1 METQTYDQIKIS
13 VKQLLG
19 IDLNQYKDQQMIR
32 RLDSW
37 LVRSGMHNW
46 DEYMHK
52 LRANQQELSKF
63 RDYLTINV
71 SEFFRDADRWK
82 AFQNEILPMLLKD
95 AQRLHPG
102 KGLRIWS
109 AGCSIGAEP
118 YTLAIILNELAPN
131 LQHYLLATDLDR
143 GILQKARARGPYSA
157 DDIRNLPPQY
167 KGNYFDA
174 GGPPYFFKEK
184 FASRV
189 KFKEQNLLQD
199 PFENDFDLIVCRNV
213 IIYFTTEAKASLY
226 ANFQKALRP
235 GGVLFLGGTEIIP
248 RPVDIGLRN
257 QSVSFYVK
265 VE

>member
-1 METQTYDQIKIS
+1 METATYEQIKVS

-19 IDLNQYKDQQMIR
+19 IDLNQYKDQQMCR

-37 LVRSGMHNW
+37 LIRAGAPNW
-46 DEYMHK
+46 DEYTRK
-52 LRANQQELSKF
+52 LRANQAELSKF

-82 AFQNEILPMLLKD
+82 AFQSEVLPALLTEGK
-95 AQRLHPG
+95 RLHPG

-118 YTLAIILNELAPN
+118 YTLAILLNEMAPN

-157 DDIRNLPPQY
+157 DDVRNVSQQY
-167 KGNYFDA
+167 LINYFDP

-184 FASRV
+184 VASRV

-226 ANFQKALRP
+226 VNFQKALRP
-235 GGVLFLGGTEIIP
+235 GGMLFLGGTEIIP
-248 RPVDIGLRN
+248 RPNDIGLRN

-265 VE
+265 ST